1 MTSATNLAALELPEP
16 PVRPHLTLLDGRVK
30 ESVLIGR
37 ALAGGPRG
45 RAAEEELYRR
55 YRPAVSRL
63 AASFSEL
70 DPDEGEDVVQEAF
83 VRAFRAL
90 ASLKDRERFGAWL
103 FTIARNRARS
113 YLTSRTTLIRAAG
126 EATRAAQLLEDHVPA
141 ASHVLE
147 KEAELRAVREVIEGL
162 RAKIKAQLSE
172 RLAG

>member
-16 PVRPHLTLLDGRVK
+16 PVRPHLTLLDGRVQ

-37 ALAGGPRG
+37 ALASGVRG
-45 RAAEEELYRR
+45 SAAAEELYRR

-70 DPDEGEDVVQEAF
+70 DPDEGEGVVQEAF

-90 ASLKDRERFGAWL
+90 SAPELALRIGVGKSAVTMLRERF
-103 FTIARNRARS
+103 
-113 YLTSRTTLIRAAG
+113 
-126 EATRAAQLLEDHVPA
+126 
-141 ASHVLE
+141 
-147 KEAELRAVREVIEGL
+147 